1 VKVKLEPLSDI
12 DDDDLF
18 LPSEYN
24 QPIVTLE
31 AMLDATMQSRDLKQ
45 QCHKLENPPKE
56 EEEEEDNRQVLRR
69 SSREVVRKN
78 LAEQDDSSDLE

>member
-31 AMLDATMQSRDLKQ
+31 AMLDATMQSKELKQ
-45 QCHKLENPPKE
+45 QCHKLENPPK
-56 EEEEEDNRQVLRR
+56 EEEEDNRQVLRR